1 MSETVSDIRTG
12 GIEPGGGSHEAS
24 ASPLGGD
31 WWNTAFFVIIMAAAA
46 AMAMMATIMHHRRQ
60 TEVLREM
67 ADHHQVMNAVNGK
80 VNRLEELLDRQTP
93 VQSGEVLQILSAI
106 GSSLTGGSGSMP
118 AGARRDIDLVLDPRL
133 DDIRNRFSGT
143 PILTD
148 GGVKEVRSFIGQWQQ
163 LEKLSGDEVT
173 AAMKTAIAADRR
185 WVGTFTAGSALFS
198 LAGLILGMMTLKG
211 SRASSKKLM
220 KALERI
226 GKADTSV
233 RLAIDGFDDHKN
245 VMEVFNRSA
254 EELEAI
260 LGDMRFRANRREKRV
275 REVVVHL
282 KGSMSGMAMENPPP
296 SSDPLMKELIGT
308 AEEIAAVIASLRERI
323 DAMLASSKASNWDL
337 DEEVAAI
344 TRYLRTDVDGRE
356 AKLGKSANDGPL
368 TPLTRE
374 LVELREKM
382 RRTIEAIR
390 RDADAL
396 HGASASIAENAVM
409 QEKAFKNEYRVI
421 HETATSVNEVSV
433 AAKQS
438 SQMVEYVF
446 RSAQEAMET
455 AEEGHGMIEMV
466 ISGMEGI
473 TAQVN
478 AIALEILNLSEKSQE
493 IGKIIETI
501 SDISKQTNLL
511 ALNAAIEAAG
521 AGDHGKGFAVV
532 AKEIRELASRSA
544 VATKEIEKII
554 ALIQQT
560 TNSAVIATEHGTK
573 RVDNGVLLVNSLRD
587 SFQHIMEKF
596 QEVVESAHQISNA
609 SQEQT
614 VGARQVAMA
623 INEIDRMMKESLD
636 NMARFREV
644 VERYKGMADSLRR
657 VTLTSDPV

>member
-1 MSETVSDIRTG
+1 MSEAASDIRTG
-12 GIEPGGGSHEAS
+12 GIGPGGGVHEPVAT
-24 ASPLGGD
+24 PRGGD

-46 AMAMMATIMHHRRQ
+46 ALAMMATLMHHRRQ
-60 TEVLREM
+60 AEALRM
-67 ADHHQVMNAVNGK
+67 VVVHHQVMNAVNEK
-80 VNRLEELLDRQTP
+80 VNRLEELLDRPQ
-93 VQSGEVLQILSAI
+93 VHSAEVLQLLSSV
-106 GSSLTGGSGSMP
+106 GSSLRGALGSMP
-118 AGARRDIDLVLDPRL
+118 AGARRDVNLLLDPQL
-133 DDIRNRFSGT
+133 DDIRFRFGGT
-143 PILTD
+143 PVLTD
-148 GGVKEVRSFIGQWQQ
+148 GGVKKVRAFIGQWQQ

-173 AAMKTAIAADRR
+173 AAMKAAIAADRR
-185 WVGTFTAGSALFS
+185 WVVTFTAGSALFS
-198 LAGLILGMMTLKG
+198 LAGLILGMRTLKG

-220 KALERI
+220 KGLERI
-226 GKADTSV
+226 GGADASV

-254 EELEAI
+254 GELEAI
-260 LGDMRFRANRREKRV
+260 LEDMRFRAGRREKRV
-275 REVVVHL
+275 REVIAHL

-308 AEEIAAVIASLRERI
+308 AEETAAVIASLRGRI

-337 DEEVAAI
+337 DEEIAAI
-344 TRYLRTDVDGRE
+344 TRYLRTDIGGRE
-356 AKLGKSANDGPL
+356 AKLGKSAHDGPL
-368 TPLTRE
+368 TPLARE

-455 AEEGHGMIEMV
+455 AEEGHNMIEMV

-644 VERYKGMADSLRR
+644 VDRYKGMADSLRR
-657 VTLTSDPV
+657 VTFTSDPV